1 VKLWHGVALGVAA
14 YAFFF
19 VINAPAAKVLPAL
32 QPVLPP
38 VHLQGIE
45 GSVWSGFAM
54 RASTRL
60 VQLDAVRWEL
70 RPLALLT
77 GRFEFALQGQL
88 HDRPLLARAGKAW
101 FGHAYLADVQGSVP
115 AQDVLGWVQARQ
127 LGVQGYLDF
136 NLDKVRWTDARLPA
150 IEGVMSWSPAN
161 IVTPVELDFGS
172 TRLETQIGENGAT
185 LGKLTTSGSAL
196 LVNADV
202 QVDPA
207 GSYRLDAAIRQDG
220 EVSNAVANFLSTF
233 AEYRDGVHYF
243 EWSSTL

>member
-1 VKLWHGVALGVAA
+1 MKLWHGVALGLAA

-32 QPVLPP
+32 EPVLPP
-38 VHLQGIE
+38 VQLQGID
-45 GSVWSGFAM
+45 GSVWSGSAM
-54 RASTRL
+54 RASTQP

-88 HDRPLLARAGKAW
+88 QDRPLQARAGKAW
-101 FGHAYLADVQGSVP
+101 FGRAYLADVQGSVP
-115 AQDVLGWVQARQ
+115 AQDVLGWVQVRQ
-127 LGVQGYLDF
+127 VGVQGFLDF
-136 NLDKVRWTDARLPA
+136 NLDEVRWTDARIPA
-150 IEGVMSWSPAN
+150 IEGVMSWSPAS
-161 IVTPVELDFGS
+161 IVTPVDLDFG
-172 TRLETQIGENGAT
+172 TARLETQIGDNGAT

-202 QVDPA
+202 QVDPG
-207 GSYRLDAAIRQDG
+207 GSYRLDAAIRQEG
-220 EVSNAVANFLSTF
+220 EISDAVANFLSTF
-233 AEYRDGVHYF
+233 AEYRDGVRYF